1 MISTPTVPMTRKP
14 RLEAAERPS
23 YSSINT
29 PCLCFAASVIAGE
42 QDCKMARRSATPY
55 ILPRRRNL
63 WVIFSLWSGNPSP
76 SLDVDVSVSGME
88 DTSVRRRQAA
98 LEPGQGQAAAF
109 CSLA

>member
-1 MISTPTVPMTRKP
+1 MPQILLANDSKSGYRVKAAWKWSKRKKSRWCVGPTTFFK
-14 RLEAAERPS
+14 
-23 YSSINT
+23 
-29 PCLCFAASVIAGE
+29 C
-42 QDCKMARRSATPY
+42 Q
-55 ILPRRRNL
+55 PRRRNL

-88 DTSVRRRQAA
+88 DTSVPRRQAA